1 MSFSSDNLLRQ
12 LDRPEP
18 IHCALNTGS
27 GHETYAFLLRE
38 LGRPELNVN
47 QNVNGVH
54 VLFKMRAFGKREEV
68 LDKFSELATHPRQE
82 VRSEAFQMAV
92 GLVKFSI
99 MSERNPLILSE
110 DQDKNLRGAVQ
121 SGLST
126 KATRLARDFFT
137 R

>member
-1 MSFSSDNLLRQ
+1 MPFSSDNLLRH

-18 IHCALNTGS
+18 VRCALNTKS
-27 GHETYAFLLRE
+27 GRETYAFLLHK
-38 LGRPELNVN
+38 LGSPDLNVN
-47 QNVNGVH
+47 QHVNGVH
-54 VLFKMRAFGKREEV
+54 VLFKMRAFGHREEV

-82 VRSEAFQMAV
+82 IRSEAFQMAV

-110 DQDKNLRGAVQ
+110 EQDKHLRDAIH

-126 KATRLARDFFT
+126 KATRLARDFFMS
-137 R
+137 